1 MALCYSRDGAARP
14 LQVLEQFLREVR
26 EKIFNPD
33 DTGSGRL
40 RMTQILGSDL
50 HKTAT
55 ENVIDIFELFH
66 RCNLLLRMLRKQ
78 TEMKWLITS
87 KKFQSVT
94 MQQQAAIK
102 RVTSTRRSGRKC
114 PTRTSRRQ
122 MEPTCTNMQS

>member
-40 RMTQILGSDL
+40 RMTQSLGSDL

-55 ENVIDIFELFH
+55 E
-66 RCNLLLRMLRKQ
+66 
-78 TEMKWLITS
+78 T
-87 KKFQSVT
+87 
-94 MQQQAAIK
+94 
-102 RVTSTRRSGRKC
+102 
-114 PTRTSRRQ
+114 
-122 MEPTCTNMQS
+122 